1 MLCAMLLQP
10 QYCADALHTD
20 VCTCCAGAYTAGLMS
35 EEEMHDVVRNAC
47 PGAGACG
54 GMYTAN
60 TMSSAIEAMG
70 MSLPYSSSVPAV
82 DPLKKAECRK
92 AGK

>member
-1 MLCAMLLQP
+1 M
-10 QYCADALHTD
+10 HEVVTF
-20 VCTCCAGAYTAGLMS
+20 AGSA
-35 EEEMHDVVRNAC
+35 EWI
-47 PGAGACG
+47 
-54 GMYTAN
+54 MYTAN

-92 AGK
+92 AGKSVLDRPCSSGLD